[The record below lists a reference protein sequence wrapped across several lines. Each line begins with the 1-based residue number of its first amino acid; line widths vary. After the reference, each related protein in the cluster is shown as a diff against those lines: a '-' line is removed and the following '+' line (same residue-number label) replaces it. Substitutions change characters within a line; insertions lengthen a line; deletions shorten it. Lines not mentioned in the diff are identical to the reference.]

1 MDTEIPKFTKKEF
14 KQIKY
19 FVYFALFIVVFQ
31 AFQYVI
37 TKRTTEKYKEL
48 FSKITDLIILTNSVS
63 NENSTIHRSLLNI
76 TFSSDSNDVKIFQEK
91 LRVSQQKI
99 QNEISI
105 IGKKINEYELYSF
118 DKTKLF
124 IQIKFAEQQ
133 YKKNYTVYLSEL
145 KSMSKDEA
153 LLYRKNKMRPLL
165 ESFQK
170 THYLFLIRIFTD
182 QQILIEEIAD
192 DAEETSFRLL
202 IIGNFLLV
210 IIILFLVYIIFTER
224 KKLV

>member
-1 MDTEIPKFTKKEF
+1 MDSETPKFTKKEL

-19 FVYFALFIVVFQ
+19 FVFFALFIVVFQ
-31 AFQYVI
+31 AFQYII
-37 TKRTTEKYKEL
+37 TKTTTEKYKEL
-48 FSKITDLIILTNSVS
+48 FSKITELIILTNSVS

-76 TFSSDSNDVKIFQEK
+76 TFSSDSNDVKIFREK

-99 QNEISI
+99 QNEISL
-105 IGKKINEYELYSF
+105 IGEEINEYELYSF
-118 DKTKLF
+118 EKTKLYV
-124 IQIKFAEQQ
+124 QLKLAQHQ
-133 YKKNYTVYLSEL
+133 YKKNYTIYLSQL
-145 KSMSKDEA
+145 KSMGPEQA
-153 LLYRKNKMRPLL
+153 LLVRKNKLRPIL

-170 THYLFLIRIFTD
+170 KHYLFLIRIFTD

-224 KKLV
+224 TKLV